1 MSASVTRPA
10 PLWMVAGI
18 DFRNLIWCAIAI
30 GIMVA
35 AILAGDAW
43 SLRYVH
49 VASGVLLT
57 GADILMGFLIGP
69 TLRGLGWEAR
79 REFTL
84 KLLPKTLFIMTTLG
98 IIAPT
103 SGWYLAVQHGYHEL
117 PFPEF
122 WWVAA
127 ALAIAAILALQGL
140 AILLPANL
148 RAYLEMRKPAPDFAR
163 VGRIM
168 RVYFWTV
175 ASQGLMQV
183 LIIVVMV
190 KFAIGI

>member
-1 MSASVTRPA
+1 MRSSTTVAEPF
-10 PLWMVAGI
+10 WMVAGI

-30 GIMVA
+30 CIMVA
-35 AILAGDAW
+35 AIVSDDAW

-69 TLRGLGWEAR
+69 IIRGLRFEAR

-84 KLLPKTLFIMTTLG
+84 KLLPKTLFIMNTLG

-103 SGWYLAVQHGYHEL
+103 SGWFLAVQHGYHQL

-122 WWVAA
+122 WWIAA
-127 ALAIAAILALQGL
+127 ALAISAVLFIQGL
-140 AILLPANL
+140 GILLPTNI
-148 RAYLEMRKPAPDFAR
+148 RAYLEIRKESPDVAR
-163 VGRIM
+163 VTHIM
-168 RVYFWTV
+168 RIYFWTI

-190 KFAIGI
+190 KLTIGI

>member
-1 MSASVTRPA
+1 MTGSVIRPE
-10 PLWMVAGI
+10 PFWMVAGI
-18 DFRNLIWCAIAI
+18 DFRNLIWCAVAI

-35 AILAGDAW
+35 AIVSGDEW

-69 TLRGLGWEAR
+69 ILRGLGFEAR

-103 SGWYLAVQHGYHEL
+103 SGWYLAIHHGYHEL

-127 ALAIAAILALQGL
+127 ALAIAAILAIQGL
-140 AILLPANL
+140 GLLLPVNL
-148 RAYLEMRKPAPDFAR
+148 RAYLEIRKETPDFAR

-168 RVYFWTV
+168 RLYFWAI

-190 KFAIGI
+190 KFATGI

>member
-1 MSASVTRPA
+1 MRSSAAVAEPF
-10 PLWMVAGI
+10 WMVAGI

-35 AILAGDAW
+35 AIVSGDEW

-69 TLRGLGWEAR
+69 IIRGLAFEAR

-103 SGWYLAVQHGYHEL
+103 SGWFLAVQG
-117 PFPEF
+117 
-122 WWVAA
+122 
-127 ALAIAAILALQGL
+127 IG
-140 AILLPANL
+140 ILLPTNL
-148 RAYLEMRKPAPDFAR
+148 RAYLEIRKESPDFAR

-168 RVYFWTV
+168 RIYFWAI

-183 LIIVVMV
+183 LIIVIMV
-190 KFAIGI
+190 KFATGI

>member
-1 MSASVTRPA
+1 MRSSAAVAEPF
-10 PLWMVAGI
+10 WMVAGI

-35 AILAGDAW
+35 AIVSGDEW

-69 TLRGLGWEAR
+69 IIRGLAFEAR

-103 SGWYLAVQHGYHEL
+103 SGWFLAVQHGYHQL

-127 ALAIAAILALQGL
+127 ARAIAAILAIQGL
-140 AILLPANL
+140 GILLPTNL
-148 RAYLEMRKPAPDFAR
+148 RAYLEIRKESPDFER

-168 RVYFWTV
+168 RIFFWAV
-175 ASQGLMQV
+175 ASQGLMQI
-183 LIIVVMV
+183 LIIVIMV
-190 KFAIGI
+190 KFATGI